1 MERKK
6 PIFERNSGPGG
17 ENESQPDVILN
28 RLINDTFRPTEAQRR
43 AKAALMAA
51 LSDPTCAVFDVKAIS
66 SGQAAALCN
75 NESVLTWWKQP
86 GFKPWLLNKDETRQ
100 KIKYLTDKALEAAVQ
115 ILDDPDP
122 RASSAK
128 VNILKTLLSY
138 EAQEQSLKTNTK
150 FDNMDINQL
159 RGFLKQNAHLIRPLL
174 EEEKPASLA
183 EAQEETLDAA
193 DTTTQDNS

>member
-6 PIFERNSGPGG
+6 PVFERNSGPGG

-100 KIKYLTDKALEAAVQ
+100 KIKYLTDKALEAVAQV
-115 ILDDPDP
+115 LEDPDP
-122 RASSAK
+122 RASGSK
-128 VNILKTLLSY
+128 VNILKILLQY
-138 EAQEQSLKTNTK
+138 EASEIQTKTNTR
-150 FDNMDINQL
+150 FDSMDIVQL
-159 RGFLKQNAHLIRPLL
+159 RAFLKQNAHLIRPLL
-174 EEEKPASLA
+174 EEGKSGTVPS
-183 EAQEETLDAA
+183 EEDSVYA
-193 DTTTQDNS
+193 DSGTEDPS

>member
-100 KIKYLTDKALEAAVQ
+100 KIKYLTDKALEAVAQV
-115 ILDDPDP
+115 LEDPDP
-122 RASSAK
+122 RASGSK
-128 VNILKTLLSY
+128 VNILKILLQY
-138 EAQEQSLKTNTK
+138 EASEIQTKTNTR
-150 FDNMDINQL
+150 FDSMDIVQL
-159 RGFLKQNAHLIRPLL
+159 RAFLKQNAHLIRPLL
-174 EEEKPASLA
+174 EEGKSGTVPS
-183 EAQEETLDAA
+183 EEDSVYA
-193 DTTTQDNS
+193 DSGTEDPS

>member
-6 PIFERNSGPGG
+6 PVFERDTGHPAQDSETETN
-17 ENESQPDVILN
+17 VIGK
-28 RLINDTFRPTEAQRR
+28 LIADTFRPTDSQRK
-43 AKAALMAA
+43 AKAALLAFLADPETMLFDLKS
-51 LSDPTCAVFDVKAIS
+51 LSVDRAIS
-66 SGQAAALCN
+66 LTGIPALR
-75 NESVLTWWKQP
+75 TWWNQP
-86 GFKPWLLNKDETRQ
+86 GFRAWFINKEESRQ

-128 VNILKTLLSY
+128 VNILKTLLAY
-138 EAQEQSLKTNTK
+138 EAQEQTQKTHTK

-174 EEEKPASLA
+174 DEEKPANLP
-183 EAQEETLDAA
+183 EAQEEPD
-193 DTTTQDNS
+193 DTAN

>member
-6 PIFERNSGPGG
+6 PVFERDTGHPAQDSETETN
-17 ENESQPDVILN
+17 VIGK
-28 RLINDTFRPTEAQRR
+28 LIADTFRPTDSQRK
-43 AKAALMAA
+43 AKAALLAFLADPETMLFDLKS
-51 LSDPTCAVFDVKAIS
+51 LSVDRAIS
-66 SGQAAALCN
+66 LTGIPALR
-75 NESVLTWWKQP
+75 TWWNQP
-86 GFKPWLLNKDETRQ
+86 GFRAWFINKEESRQ

-128 VNILKTLLSY
+128 VNILKTLLAY
-138 EAQEQSLKTNTK
+138 EAQEQTQKTHTK

-174 EEEKPASLA
+174 DEEKPANLP
-183 EAQEETLDAA
+183 EAQEEPDDA
-193 DTTTQDNS
+193 TN

>member
-6 PIFERNSGPGG
+6 PVFERDTGHPAQDSETETN
-17 ENESQPDVILN
+17 VIGK
-28 RLINDTFRPTEAQRR
+28 LIADTFRPTDSQRK
-43 AKAALMAA
+43 AKAALLAFLADPETMLFDLKS
-51 LSDPTCAVFDVKAIS
+51 LSVDRAIS
-66 SGQAAALCN
+66 LTGIPALR
-75 NESVLTWWKQP
+75 TWWNQP
-86 GFKPWLLNKDETRQ
+86 GFRAWFINKEESRQ

-128 VNILKTLLSY
+128 VNILKTLLAY
-138 EAQEQSLKTNTK
+138 EAQEQTQKTNTK

-174 EEEKPASLA
+174 DEEKPANLP
-183 EAQEETLDAA
+183 EAQEESD
-193 DTTTQDNS
+193 DTTN

>member
-6 PIFERNSGPGG
+6 PVFERDSGHPAP
-17 ENESQPDVILN
+17 ESQDETNVIGK
-28 RLINDTFRPTEAQRR
+28 LIADTFRPTESQRK
-43 AKAALMAA
+43 AKAALLAFLA
-51 LSDPTCAVFDVKAIS
+51 DPETMLFDLKSLTVDRAIS
-66 SGQAAALCN
+66 LTGIPALR
-75 NESVLTWWKQP
+75 TWWNQP
-86 GFKPWLLNKDETRQ
+86 GFRAWFINKEESRQ

-174 EEEKPASLA
+174 EEEKPGSLA
-183 EAQEETLDAA
+183 QASEETQDAA
-193 DTTTQDNS
+193 DDTNQVDN

>member
-6 PIFERNSGPGG
+6 PVFERNSGPSG
-17 ENESQPDVILN
+17 ENEGQPDVILN

-51 LSDPTCAVFDVKAIS
+51 LSDPTCAIFDVKSIS

-100 KIKYLTDKALEAAVQ
+100 KIKYLTDKALEAVAQV
-115 ILDDPDP
+115 LEDPDP
-122 RASSAK
+122 RASGSK
-128 VNILKTLLSY
+128 VNVLRILLQY
-138 EAQEQSLKTNTK
+138 EASETQTKTNTR
-150 FDNMDINQL
+150 FDSMDITQL
-159 RGFLKQNAHLIRPLL
+159 RAFLKQNAHLIRPLL
-174 EEEKPASLA
+174 DEAKTDTLLGEEDPVY
-183 EAQEETLDAA
+183 A
-193 DTTTQDNS
+193 DSSTEDPN

>member
-6 PIFERNSGPGG
+6 PVFERDTGHPAQDSETETN
-17 ENESQPDVILN
+17 VIGK
-28 RLINDTFRPTEAQRR
+28 LIADTFRPTDSQRK
-43 AKAALMAA
+43 AKAALLAFLADPETMLFDLKS
-51 LSDPTCAVFDVKAIS
+51 LSVDRAIS
-66 SGQAAALCN
+66 LTGIPALR
-75 NESVLTWWKQP
+75 TWWNQP
-86 GFKPWLLNKDETRQ
+86 GFRAWFINKEESRQ

-128 VNILKTLLSY
+128 VNILKTLLAY
-138 EAQEQSLKTNTK
+138 EAQEQTQKTHTK

-174 EEEKPASLA
+174 DEEKPANLS
-183 EAQEETLDAA
+183 EAQEEPD
-193 DTTTQDNS
+193 DTAN

>member
-6 PIFERNSGPGG
+6 PVFERDTGHAA
-17 ENESQPDVILN
+17 PDSETETSVIGK
-28 RLINDTFRPTEAQRR
+28 LIADTFKPTDSQRK
-43 AKAALMAA
+43 AKASLLAFLADPETMLFDLKS
-51 LSDPTCAVFDVKAIS
+51 LSVDRAIS
-66 SGQAAALCN
+66 LTSIPALR
-75 NESVLTWWKQP
+75 TWWNQP
-86 GFKPWLLNKDETRQ
+86 GFRTWFINKEESRQ

-128 VNILKTLLSY
+128 VNILKTLLAY
-138 EAQEQSLKTNTK
+138 EAQEQTQKTHTK

-174 EEEKPASLA
+174 DEEKPASLPEA
-183 EAQEETLDAA
+183 EEESNDAG
-193 DTTTQDNS
+193 N